1 MCSTKRKKQETARS
15 KRARSSST
23 SVTAEMEIDGESAA
37 GDGGAQGR
45 RQSNGGD
52 SNAGAASASAVVAVA
67 AKVVGAAPIGLP
79 THRLFNLKPAAMQL
93 ESKLV
98 VQEFPRSGEL
108 EQGRGGGGRGDWGG
122 TNAVDANA
130 SSTAAGATPLPITA
144 LESRALEAK
153 QKQKQKQKRKRSRS
167 AERDDTDSRIFHLT
181 RRAHDFVRRVNRSFE
196 VEEESAQRLAAAAVV
211 EPGGYAENKQML
223 LSNVMRDFA
232 KGACD
237 VSTVRT
243 AHVSTRRRAPHFFI
257 HSTRTAPHTTLT
269 PLARTSLLPSHA
281 DNRQRE
287 ALARQPPRADERVGG
302 PPALVSRPSCY

>member
-1 MCSTKRKKQETARS
+1 
-15 KRARSSST
+15 
-23 SVTAEMEIDGESAA
+23 MEIDGESAA

-52 SNAGAASASAVVAVA
+52 SIVGA
-67 AKVVGAAPIGLP
+67 VGAAPIGLP

-93 ESKLV
+93 ESTLV

-130 SSTAAGATPLPITA
+130 SSTAAGATPPPIIA
-144 LESRALEAK
+144 LESRALEA
-153 QKQKQKQKRKRSRS
+153 KQKQKQKRKRSRS

>member
-1 MCSTKRKKQETARS
+1 
-15 KRARSSST
+15 
-23 SVTAEMEIDGESAA
+23 MEIDGESAA

-52 SNAGAASASAVVAVA
+52 SNAGAASASAAVAVA

-93 ESKLV
+93 ESTLV

-130 SSTAAGATPLPITA
+130 SSTAAGATPPPITA
-144 LESRALEAK
+144 LESRALEA
-153 QKQKQKQKRKRSRS
+153 KQKQKQKRKRSRS

-243 AHVSTRRRAPHFFI
+243 AHVCRHVGARRTSSFIPRAPHHTP
-257 HSTRTAPHTTLT
+257 HSHHSLAPPSSPRMQTI
-269 PLARTSLLPSHA
+269 ANVKRLLG
-281 DNRQRE
+281 NR
-287 ALARQPPRADERVGG
+287 
-302 PPALVSRPSCY
+302 PALTKELEDLLRS